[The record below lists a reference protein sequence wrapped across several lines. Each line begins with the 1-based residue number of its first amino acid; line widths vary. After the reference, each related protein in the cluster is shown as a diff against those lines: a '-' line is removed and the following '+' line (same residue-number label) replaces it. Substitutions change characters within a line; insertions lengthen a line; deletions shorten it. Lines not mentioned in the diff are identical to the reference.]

1 MTELLLY
8 VSEQSKLT
16 DVIIWAILI
25 AMLLF
30 AIILLFWQRKV
41 GESLSLEL
49 SQLDKVKKKNVEYD
63 FVLRAM
69 RLSTWHIDPKTMMLT
84 FDNDF
89 RGYGNEWM
97 PDDSGSNVMES
108 TFQLHEND
116 SERVRQSMDDLCSGR
131 KSEYHEQYQVKVP
144 HTSKTYW
151 EESYA
156 MVVER
161 DINGMPLSI
170 IGTSMRI
177 DERKAIEEALVE
189 ARFRAEE
196 SDRLKTAFLANMSH
210 EIRTP
215 LNAIVGFTALLPDVQ
230 EAEERSNLLNLIH
243 ENTQKLLRIVD
254 DVVSI
259 SKIESGQ
266 EEAVMTSF
274 DLVQVLSV
282 VVDQY
287 MPNVKPGVVLST
299 DFASPTQLVTTDLN
313 RLQEIMRHLISNA
326 TKFTDQGAIVV
337 GFNAPQNDRI
347 KMWVTDTGK
356 GIAPEHHKRIFE
368 RFFKV
373 DEFIPGA
380 GLGLSTCEVM
390 AYSLGGSVKVESAL
404 GQGATFTVEIP
415 IQG

>member
-1 MTELLLY
+1 M
-8 VSEQSKLT
+8 T

-287 MPNVKPGVVLST
+287 MPHVKPGVVMST

-337 GFNAPQNDRI
+337 GFSAPQNDRI

>member
-287 MPNVKPGVVLST
+287 MPNVKPGVVMST

-337 GFNAPQNDRI
+337 GFSAPQNDRI

>member
-97 PDDSGSNVMES
+97 PDDGGSNVMES

-161 DINGMPLSI
+161 DVNGMPLSI

-287 MPNVKPGVVLST
+287 MPHVKPGVVMST
-299 DFASPTQLVTTDLN
+299 DFASPTQLVTADLN

>member
-1 MTELLLY
+1 M
-8 VSEQSKLT
+8 T

-390 AYSLGGSVKVESAL
+390 AYSLCGSVKVESAL

>member
-1 MTELLLY
+1 
-8 VSEQSKLT
+8 
-16 DVIIWAILI
+16 
-25 AMLLF
+25 
-30 AIILLFWQRKV
+30 
-41 GESLSLEL
+41 
-49 SQLDKVKKKNVEYD
+49 
-63 FVLRAM
+63 
-69 RLSTWHIDPKTMMLT
+69 
-84 FDNDF
+84 
-89 RGYGNEWM
+89 
-97 PDDSGSNVMES
+97 
-108 TFQLHEND
+108 
-116 SERVRQSMDDLCSGR
+116 
-131 KSEYHEQYQVKVP
+131 
-144 HTSKTYW
+144 
-151 EESYA
+151 
-156 MVVER
+156 
-161 DINGMPLSI
+161 
-170 IGTSMRI
+170 MRI

-287 MPNVKPGVVLST
+287 MPHVKPGVVMST

>member
-1 MTELLLY
+1 M
-8 VSEQSKLT
+8 T

-287 MPNVKPGVVLST
+287 MPHVKPSVVMST

>member
-89 RGYGNEWM
+89 RGYSNEWM

-287 MPNVKPGVVLST
+287 MPNVKPGVVMST

-337 GFNAPQNDRI
+337 GFSAPQNDRI

>member
-287 MPNVKPGVVLST
+287 MPHVKPGVVMST

-337 GFNAPQNDRI
+337 GFSAPQNDRI

>member
-1 MTELLLY
+1 M
-8 VSEQSKLT
+8 T

-287 MPNVKPGVVLST
+287 MPNVKPGVVMST

-337 GFNAPQNDRI
+337 GFSAPQNDRI

>member
-1 MTELLLY
+1 M
-8 VSEQSKLT
+8 T

>member
-41 GESLSLEL
+41 GESLSWEL

-97 PDDSGSNVMES
+97 PDDGGSNVMES

-287 MPNVKPGVVLST
+287 MPNVKPGVVMST

>member
-41 GESLSLEL
+41 GESLSWEL

-63 FVLRAM
+63 YVLRAM

-97 PDDSGSNVMES
+97 PDDGGSNVMES

-287 MPNVKPGVVLST
+287 MPHVKPGVVMST

-337 GFNAPQNDRI
+337 GFSAPQNDRI

>member
-287 MPNVKPGVVLST
+287 MPNVKPGVVMST

>member
-30 AIILLFWQRKV
+30 AIILLFCQRKV

-287 MPNVKPGVVLST
+287 MPNVKPGVVMST

>member
-41 GESLSLEL
+41 GESLSWEL

-97 PDDSGSNVMES
+97 PDDGGSNVMES

-287 MPNVKPGVVLST
+287 MPNVKPGVVMST

-337 GFNAPQNDRI
+337 GFSAPQNDRI

>member
-97 PDDSGSNVMES
+97 PDDGGSNVMES

-287 MPNVKPGVVLST
+287 MPNVKPGVVMST

>member
-299 DFASPTQLVTTDLN
+299 DFACPTQLVTTDLN

>member
-337 GFNAPQNDRI
+337 GFSAPQNDRI

-404 GQGATFTVEIP
+404 GLGATFTVEIP

>member
-1 MTELLLY
+1 M
-8 VSEQSKLT
+8 T

-215 LNAIVGFTALLPDVQ
+215 LNAIVGFTAVLPDVQ

-287 MPNVKPGVVLST
+287 MPNVKPGVVMST

-337 GFNAPQNDRI
+337 GFSAPQNDRI

>member
-41 GESLSLEL
+41 GESLSWEL

-97 PDDSGSNVMES
+97 PDDGGSNVMES

>member
-97 PDDSGSNVMES
+97 PDDGGSNVMES

-287 MPNVKPGVVLST
+287 MPNVKPGVVMST

-337 GFNAPQNDRI
+337 GFSAPQNDRI

>member
-69 RLSTWHIDPKTMMLT
+69 RLSTWHIDPKTMKLT

-97 PDDSGSNVMES
+97 PDDGGSNVMES

-287 MPNVKPGVVLST
+287 MPNVKSGVVMST

-337 GFNAPQNDRI
+337 GFSAPQNDRI

>member
-69 RLSTWHIDPKTMMLT
+69 RLSTWHIDPKTKMLT

-161 DINGMPLSI
+161 DVNGMPLSI

-287 MPNVKPGVVLST
+287 MPNVKPGVVMST

-337 GFNAPQNDRI
+337 GFSAPQNDRI

>member
-97 PDDSGSNVMES
+97 PDDGGSNVMES

-287 MPNVKPGVVLST
+287 MPHVKPGVVLST

>member
-1 MTELLLY
+1 M
-8 VSEQSKLT
+8 T

-337 GFNAPQNDRI
+337 GFSAPQNDRI

>member
-287 MPNVKPGVVLST
+287 MPNVKPGVVMST

-404 GQGATFTVEIP
+404 GQGAAFTVEIP